1 MSAPL
6 RVFVSAGDASGDLHA
21 AELVRAIRERRPDA
35 TFEGFGGRA
44 LADAGVALHERLA
57 DHPVMGLKLVLP
69 ALGRFIG
76 LLNGCD
82 RLFASRPPDVVVPV
96 DYPGF
101 NVRLAR
107 LARRRGIPVCYY
119 VCPQYWAWASWRTRT
134 LAAAVD
140 LGLVTLPFEAAFF
153 SRYGMAT
160 RFVGHPLADR
170 LAQQPAADDG
180 SQSPIVGLVPG
191 SRRREID
198 ANLPWQ
204 LAAARELFR
213 RLGRS
218 LPLAA
223 VHPDPERRARIA
235 AIARDSSIE
244 LEVTGGS
251 LPGLLSRCRLAF
263 ATSGTATLEAALL
276 RVPTVVVYRI
286 STFERLGMPFAL
298 LVPYVSLAN
307 LLTGRELFPEFV
319 TDRDPTLAMAEAA
332 QRLIEPGA
340 ARTDCLRELDRL
352 RAQLLIPGTSA
363 RAADAI
369 LERIGR

>member
-1 MSAPL
+1 MNKPL

-21 AELVRAIRERRPDA
+21 AELVRALRERRPDA
-35 TFEGFGGRA
+35 AFEGFGGRA
-44 LADAGVALHERLA
+44 LAAEGVALHERLA
-57 DHPVMGLKLVLP
+57 DHPVMGLRLVLP

-76 LLNGCD
+76 LLNGSD

-107 LARRRGIPVCYY
+107 LARRRAIPVCYY

-140 LGLVTLPFEAAFF
+140 LGLVTLPFETAFF

-170 LAQQPAADDG
+170 LAQVPAADDAHDG
-180 SQSPIVGLVPG
+180 IIGLVPG

-204 LAAARELFR
+204 LAAARLLFA

-223 VHPDPERRARIA
+223 VHPDPERQARIA
-235 AIARDSSIE
+235 AIARDAGVE
-244 LEVTGGS
+244 LEVSGGS

-286 STFERLGMPFAL
+286 STFERLAIPYTL

-319 TDRDPTLAMAEAA
+319 TDRDPSPAMAEAA
-332 QRLIEPGA
+332 QRLIEPGD
-340 ARTDCLRELDRL
+340 ARSNCLRELDRL
-352 RAQLLIPGTSA
+352 RARLLVPGTA
-363 RAADAI
+363 GRAADAI
-369 LERIGR
+369 LERLAR

>member
-1 MSAPL
+1 MSVPL

-21 AELVRAIRERRPDA
+21 AELVRAIRQRRPDA

-44 LADAGVALHERLA
+44 LAEAGVALHERLA

-82 RLFASRPPDVVVPV
+82 RLFAGRPPDVVVPV

-119 VCPQYWAWASWRTRT
+119 VCPQYWAWAPWRTRT

-140 LGLVTLPFEAAFF
+140 LGLVTLPFETDFF

-170 LAQQPAADDG
+170 LASEPPASEDARD
-180 SQSPIVGLVPG
+180 SVVGLVPG
-191 SRRREID
+191 SRRREIE

-204 LAAARELFR
+204 LAAAHALFE

-223 VHPDPERRARIA
+223 VHPDPERQARIT
-235 AIARDSSIE
+235 AIARAAGVEVEVSS
-244 LEVTGGS
+244 GS
-251 LPGLLSRCRLAF
+251 LPRLLGRCRFAF

-286 STFERLGMPFAL
+286 STFERLALPFTL
-298 LVPYVSLAN
+298 LVPFVSLAN

-319 TDRDPTLAMAEAA
+319 TDRDPTLAMAQAA
-332 QRLIEPGA
+332 QRLIEPGE
-340 ARTDCLRELDRL
+340 ARVNCLRELDLLRTRL
-352 RAQLLIPGTSA
+352 LVPGTAA

-369 LERIGR
+369 LERIAR